1 MWIAQWAT
9 RGKMK
14 KKFLILLFYLYIPFF
29 LISQE
34 NVFSCIKPFSV
45 SEKNKY
51 LPFYVNDEFKLNN
64 NMGPELQRVDGSVFE
79 PYVFFRLLINLHSVD
94 YKQNIVTGF
103 DNIKLNNYQEKVS
116 DNIKNTIWIPEYY
129 YKQLKTNNRNTI
141 IFENEKYWK
150 EFDGSAFKDGAV
162 WTDVFECQSLLL
174 SDYCFYISG
183 NKWKYGI
190 SFFALIEEQTPEQI
204 IYSVHKSY
212 VNSCLYDKRYDS
224 DYCFNKDLVYLLDRN
239 KPFKIIFDIDGD
251 YLKMYLQQDNKKEF
265 IQTYVK
271 TSAKALYQIEE
282 WIKNKSND
290 LSEVSWPRHTEK
302 SSEIDVIK
310 EISAVQTNSATN
322 IEKNKLMS
330 VKENLK
336 LRSGEATTTQVL
348 TVMSTGSKVKVLE
361 LGKTEIIDGINSN
374 WVKVE
379 VISGKDR
386 DGKEIKKGITGWC
399 YGGYLQ

>member
-1 MWIAQWAT
+1 MNYEIL
-9 RGKMK
+9 GSSSKGNCIIVDDVLMLDCGVSYSK
-14 KKFLILLFYLYIPFF
+14 IKSYLKEIKIIFISHHHKDHFLLSTIKN
-29 LISQE
+29 ISY
-34 NVFSCIKPFSV
+34 NYP
-45 SEKNKY
+45 
-51 LPFYVNDEFKLNN
+51 
-64 NMGPELQRVDGSVFE
+64 
-79 PYVFFRLLINLHSVD
+79 
-94 YKQNIVTGF
+94 NIVFLTGSKEVVYKLSKYIAIE
-103 DNIKLNNYQEKVS
+103 NIWLLTPSTWWHLGLLKIKLDPLTHDVENYALHFEYRRRRGIYIVDTANVDDIIAKDYDLYLIENNYQEKVS

-310 EISAVQTNSATN
+310 GISAVQTNSATN
-322 IEKNKLMS
+322 IEKNKLFRFS
-330 VKENLK
+330 IVI
-336 LRSGEATTTQVL
+336 REA
-348 TVMSTGSKVKVLE
+348 
-361 LGKTEIIDGINSN
+361 LGALLIVAI
-374 WVKVE
+374 V
-379 VISGKDR
+379 
-386 DGKEIKKGITGWC
+386 
-399 YGGYLQ
+399 